1 MKYCEE
7 TIAVNKENFEQLEK
21 IARDLS
27 LKFFSVSTILD
38 DINRLLIKI
47 TKDKEK
53 EEFMEELIEA
63 ALRVFCENYEDP
75 DDDYEE
81 FRMIEDEE
89 EPDW

>member
-21 IARDLS
+21 MAKDLS
-27 LKFFSVSTILD
+27 FKFFSVSTMLD
-38 DINRLLIKI
+38 DLNRLLIKI

-81 FRMIEDEE
+81 FCMAEDEE
-89 EPDW
+89 KPDW